1 MYLSRPA
8 SKRAVKLEEVEVALV
23 IEDMEMRATTV
34 RSCGQKVEGK
44 EGNFS
49 GRTCVTAGNQINQ
62 TQPEAFRP
70 FKSFLG
76 QGTPNRCESMSYFCR
91 HCFVSCRLG
100 HWKCTCLC
108 SWSGVVGCTCRKR
121 KCGSAYTAITSEQSY
136 KPDKIGSYGALPFET
151 LRRIV

>member
-49 GRTCVTAGNQINQ
+49 GRVLV
-62 TQPEAFRP
+62 P
-70 FKSFLG
+70 
-76 QGTPNRCESMSYFCR
+76 
-91 HCFVSCRLG
+91 
-100 HWKCTCLC
+100 
-108 SWSGVVGCTCRKR
+108 SGVHRG
-121 KCGSAYTAITSEQSY
+121 
-136 KPDKIGSYGALPFET
+136 GAVLG
-151 LRRIV
+151 LWRRPNLCHRGKSN